1 MLQDFFDVDFTTNIS
16 KESFLSL
23 FHHFC
28 QKKNLLFH
36 FEAEKSEDGLAV
48 GAALQQNRL
57 QTNETNMKGDARN
70 GLMLS
75 MSYGILK
82 GKVSLYR

>member
-23 FHHFC
+23 SSFLSE
-28 QKKNLLFH
+28 KNLLFH

-75 MSYGILK
+75 MSHGILK
-82 GKVSLYR
+82 GKVSLYC